1 MEINLSSFL
10 FSQRNKSSIHLSI
23 SVENYDSTWSFWHL
37 CGFTSSKDHIILQ
50 LEISKQME
58 DSELLQL
65 NAKEIF
71 IDVRI
76 L

>member
-1 MEINLSSFL
+1 MALGLPDISMD
-10 FSQRNKSSIHLSI
+10 SQTL
-23 SVENYDSTWSFWHL
+23 EAPYYF
-37 CGFTSSKDHIILQ
+37 
-50 LEISKQME
+50 EISEQME

-71 IDVRI
+71 TDVRI